1 MRPAARMTNLPP
13 YPFAR
18 LGKRI
23 SELKKTGMDIIRL
36 DIGSPDMP
44 PTPEIIRALENS
56 VEKVHTHGYPG
67 FTGTPEFRQAVAA
80 YYERRFGVRLDP
92 GREIL
97 SLIGSK
103 EGIVNMAMAFVDPGD
118 LVLVPNPGYPA
129 YAMGTYMVGGDV
141 YELPLLPERGF
152 LPDLA
157 GIPDS
162 VAERAKL
169 LWLNYP
175 NNPTTATAP
184 MSFLKEAV
192 EFAQRHNILL
202 CYDNPYHE
210 LVYDGHQEHSVL
222 EVPGAMDVAVEFNS
236 LSKTYNMAGWRIG
249 MAVGRGAAI
258 AALAQVKSNIDSGV
272 FQPIQDAAI
281 AALTGDQ
288 EWLKERNA
296 IYQKRRDLL
305 LDTLPRFGMEGYRSS
320 ASLYVWAKIPPDEP
334 SSEEF
339 ASRLLEQAGV
349 SIAPGSFFGSQGE
362 GYVRISLGTPTDR
375 LAEALGRM
383 EKAVLLKQC

>member
-1 MRPAARMTNLPP
+1 MQPAARMSNLPP

-36 DIGSPDMP
+36 DIGSPDLS

-56 VEKVHTHGYPG
+56 VEKAETHGYPG
-67 FTGTPEFRQAVAA
+67 FTGTPEFRQAVAT

-92 GREIL
+92 GREVL

-129 YAMGTYMVGGDV
+129 NAMGTCMVCGEV

-184 MSFLKEAV
+184 MSVLREAV

-210 LVYDGHQEHSVL
+210 LVYNGHQEHSIL
-222 EVPGAMDVAVEFNS
+222 EVSGAMDVAVEFNS

-305 LDTLPRFGMEGYRSS
+305 LETLPRFGMEGYRSS

-334 SSEEF
+334 SAEEF

-375 LAEALGRM
+375 LAEALERM
-383 EKAVLLKQC
+383 EKAVLLKQR

>member
-1 MRPAARMTNLPP
+1 MTNLPP

-44 PTPEIIRALENS
+44 PTPEIIRALESS
-56 VEKVHTHGYPG
+56 VEKAETHGYPG
-67 FTGTPEFRQAVAA
+67 FTGTPEFRQAVAT

-92 GREIL
+92 GREVL

-129 YAMGTYMVGGDV
+129 YAMGTCMVGGEV

-157 GIPDS
+157 GIPAS

-192 EFAQRHNILL
+192 DFAQRHNILL
-202 CYDNPYHE
+202 CYDNPYYE

-222 EVPGAMDVAVEFNS
+222 EVPGAMDVALEFNS

-249 MAVGRGAAI
+249 MAVGRGDAI

-296 IYQKRRDLL
+296 IYRKRRDMLL
-305 LDTLPRFGMEGYRSS
+305 ETLPRFGMEGYRSS
-320 ASLYVWAKIPPDEP
+320 ASLYVWAKIPPDQP

-339 ASRLLEQAGV
+339 ASQLLEQAGV

-375 LAEALGRM
+375 LAEALERM
-383 EKAVLLKQC
+383 EKAVLLKQR